1 MAKQKQ
7 FVQNNNNLAIAYYR
21 YSSHAQNE
29 ASIEQQRE
37 EAERYAEAHGFTI
50 IKEYPDAA
58 LSGTSDDRPQF
69 QLMLSEVGHIRPAA
83 LIVWKT
89 DRIARDRTDSALA
102 KKIIRDAGCVI
113 HYVAEAIPQDSPE
126 GALFEGILESMAEFY
141 SKQMR
146 QNIKR
151 GMQYNAENCLY
162 NGHPTLGYKPEE
174 GKKAS
179 KKILIDPDT
188 APVVQRIFADYAGG
202 KPLQVIM
209 NELNADGLLTVKGKK
224 FTINSLRNIL
234 HNKAYIGTYKYGDI
248 VIENG
253 IPALVSRELFD
264 KVQARFALNK
274 RKGAQSA
281 AGLNEDEA
289 PRYWLTGKLFCGY
302 CGESMQGVSGT
313 SKTGSKHYYYYCAGQ
328 RKHSCS
334 KKPVKKD
341 VIEKAVLSVLYSI
354 LVDSENSFRLATRA
368 LEYYEANYKD
378 TNYIGSLEAEL
389 KDTQKALDNLV
400 KAIEMGIFSETTQN
414 RLTELEVRKKG
425 LQDAIDAEYARRE
438 LMQDAH
444 SIEAYF
450 RRYSDPDVFDDDV
463 RDEVLEYFV
472 DKIFVYDDRI
482 IVTGPYFEGIAE
494 QVSFE
499 ELADESIKFDS
510 FAVGSTKQVLDE
522 HLLFQLRFCR
532 EMCSLIQKQNAV
544 SV

>member
-1 MAKQKQ
+1 MAKQKK

-21 YSSHAQNE
+21 YTSHAQNE
-29 ASIEQQRE
+29 ASIAQQRE
-37 EAERYAEAHGFTI
+37 AAEKYAEAHGYTI
-50 IKEYPDAA
+50 MKEYAYEA
-58 LSGTSDDRPQF
+58 LSGTSDDRPKF
-69 QLMLSEVGHIRPAA
+69 QLMLTEVGQIRPAA

-89 DRIARDRTDSALA
+89 DRIARNRIDSALA

-126 GALFEGILESMAEFY
+126 GALFEGLLESMAEFY
-141 SKQMR
+141 SQQLK
-146 QNIKR
+146 QNIRR
-151 GMQYNAENCLY
+151 GMIYNAENCFY
-162 NGHPTLGYKPEE
+162 NGHRTLGYKPEE

-202 KPLQVIM
+202 KPLQAIM
-209 NELNADGLLTVKGKK
+209 NELNDDGLLSVRGKK
-224 FTINSLRNIL
+224 FTINSLRSIL
-234 HNKAYIGTYKYGDI
+234 NNVAYIGTYKYGDI
-248 VIENG
+248 VIPNG
-253 IPALVSRELFD
+253 IPALVSQETFD
-264 KVQARFALNK
+264 KVQARFELNK
-274 RKGAQSA
+274 RKGAQRA
-281 AGLNEDEA
+281 AGLDEDEA

-313 SKTGSKHYYYYCAGQ
+313 SKTGAKHYYYYCSGQ
-328 RKHSCS
+328 RHHQCS

-341 VIEKAVLSVLYSI
+341 VIEKAVLNVLYGI
-354 LVDSENSFRLATRA
+354 LADSENSFRLATA
-368 LEYYEANYKD
+368 AVEYYEETD
-378 TNYIGSLEAEL
+378 YIGSMEAEL

-400 KAIEMGIFSETTQN
+400 KAIEMGIFSETTQK
-414 RLTELEVRKKG
+414 RLTELEARKRG
-425 LQDAIDAEYARRE
+425 LQDAIEAERARSE

-450 RRYSDPDVFDDDV
+450 KRYSDPDMFDDDI

-499 ELADESIKFDS
+499 ELADDTIEFDS
-510 FAVGSTKQVLDE
+510 FAVSSTKIKKRRLKRRFLICVI
-522 HLLFQLRFCR
+522 LFCEFCR
-532 EMCSLIQKQNAV
+532 CFAS
-544 SV
+544 